1 MGGYF
6 LLAIVIIG
14 IFIGLVIT
22 RKDSTE
28 NNGLSKKGLT
38 KLLILL
44 ALIFICVVVVVF
56 LTPESWL

>member
-14 IFIGLVIT
+14 IFIGLKIT
-22 RKDSTE
+22 QKESTE
-28 NNGLSKKGLT
+28 NNGLSKRGLM

-44 ALIFICVVVVVF
+44 AFIFICVVVVVF